1 MPIACN
7 ASLGADPVEAA
18 SASGC
23 SPQSCGSAGR
33 RGNPSSPC
41 PCYFVELHYPWLE
54 GFGNGVVRTAD
65 PRPLQ
70 IGNNHYERLAPPSSR
85 ACSFCII
92 PWWVWQLTRPPHR
105 DRGPLASPQLMRGD
119 RGALELSPKVFATA
133 FAALSTSSPGEFK
146 LDFHCE
152 ASGNITTTMK
162 RFFSCVRP
170 ALTLLLL
177 VSAF

>member
-1 MPIACN
+1 MPIACS

-33 RGNPSSPC
+33 RGNPSPPC

-85 ACSFCII
+85 ACIFCIV

-105 DRGPLASPQLMRGD
+105 DRGPLASPQLMRGIEEHLNSPPKFSQLHLQLFPLP
-119 RGALELSPKVFATA
+119 RLESSS
-133 FAALSTSSPGEFK
+133 STSIAKPVATSPP
-146 LDFHCE
+146 
-152 ASGNITTTMK
+152 
-162 RFFSCVRP
+162 R
-170 ALTLLLL
+170 
-177 VSAF
+177 